1 MNKYTIGTLSA
12 LGIVSIA
19 AVSSLTFAASGTT
32 SNSTKNT
39 GNGKNIEH
47 RMAARENILSNIEV
61 VAALKAAGITTPTE
75 AEIQANMEKMKAMK
89 TGIDNL
95 STTDQTALKAL
106 RDANRTAEDALRD
119 ANQAKER
126 EFLRSKGV
134 SVPTEAELAKEKKIQ
149 DIIRTTLGDKGR
161 VEG

>member
-106 RDANRTAEDALRD
+106 RDAN
-119 ANQAKER
+119 QAKER

>member
-1 MNKYTIGTLSA
+1 
-12 LGIVSIA
+12 
-19 AVSSLTFAASGTT
+19 
-32 SNSTKNT
+32 
-39 GNGKNIEH
+39 
-47 RMAARENILSNIEV
+47 MAARENILSNIEV

-106 RDANRTAEDALRD
+106 RDAN
-119 ANQAKER
+119 QAKER